1 MRHVLALFLLLA
13 AIGQCQAPDVSR
25 GPIAFSGVGNDS
37 AIWVGTG
44 QPNGAVAWRLTYFVD
59 GTNITAAQ
67 VAIQGA
73 NAPNSAGCA
82 AASFATIATA
92 NADIVESANPSVS
105 GAQGNVAVKSYYP
118 CIRTRVT
125 AITGSGGTVSVTIAG
140 WKGTFVFPTAV
151 TVTPSGTQDVNLT
164 KVAGMAVVTGGL
176 AGTQGVGGGAAVGA
190 VPTTNPLPPGLIDG
204 SGNLITPDYCTK
216 KATFGFTAATG
227 NVQLVAVSGT
237 TTVRICHVS
246 FASDTVTNLQIVN
259 GTGATCTSSAAES
272 GVYQQVLGFAFD
284 FASPLITTST
294 KTICLNSS
302 ATVTG
307 GGTVIYS
314 QR

>member
-13 AIGQCQAPDVSR
+13 AIGQAQAPDVSR

-82 AASFATIATA
+82 AASFSTITTA
-92 NADIVESANPSVS
+92 NADIVESVNPSVLS
-105 GAQGNVAVKSYYP
+105 AQGNVAVKSYYP

-140 WKGTFVFPTAV
+140 YKGIFVFPASVQGGAV
-151 TVTPSGTQDVNLT
+151 TGAPPSTNPIP
-164 KVAGMAVVTGGL
+164 
-176 AGTQGVGGGAAVGA
+176 QGV
-190 VPTTNPLPPGLIDG
+190 IDG
-204 SGNLITPDYCTK
+204 SGNLYIPDYCTK
-216 KATFGFTAATG
+216 KATFQFTAATG
-227 NVQLVAVSGT
+227 NIQVIPVSAST
-237 TTVRICHVS
+237 TARICHLS
-246 FASDTVTNLQIVN
+246 FSADTVTNLKVVS
-259 GTGATCTSSAAES
+259 GTGATCTSSADET
-272 GVYQQVLGFAFD
+272 GTYQQVLGFAFD
-284 FASPLITTST
+284 WTTGPLPTTAA

>member
-13 AIGQCQAPDVSR
+13 AIGQSQAPDVSR
-25 GPIAFSGVGNDS
+25 GPIAFSAVGNDS

-82 AASFATIATA
+82 AASFSTITTA
-92 NADIVESANPSVS
+92 NADIVEIVNPSVS

-140 WKGTFVFPTAV
+140 YKGLFVFPTSA
-151 TVTPSGTQDVNLT
+151 TISGTATVQ
-164 KVAGMAVVTGGL
+164 
-176 AGTQGVGGGAAVGA
+176 GGAAVGA
-190 VPTTNPLPPGLIDG
+190 VPTTNPLPQGVIDG
-204 SGNLITPDYCTK
+204 SGNLYIPDYCTK
-216 KATFGFTAATG
+216 KATFQFTAATG
-227 NVQLVAVSGT
+227 NIQVIPVST
-237 TTVRICHVS
+237 TLTARICHIS
-246 FASDTVTNLQIVN
+246 FSADTVTNLKLVN
-259 GTGATCTSSAAES
+259 GTGATCTSSADET
-272 GVYQQVLGFAFD
+272 GTYQQVLGFAFD